1 MTSKERAK
9 ELISKFM
16 PHVRW
21 KLSQDDCLDRAKE
34 CALVAVDELI
44 NNEYQLADKLLNI
57 IHDNKIKLIAS
68 FPTQDYWQEVKQEIN
83 KL

>member
-1 MTSKERAK
+1 MTSKDKAK

-34 CALVAVDELI
+34 CALIAVDLI
-44 NNEYQLADKLLNI
+44 FEADLNSYSIEYGQNTLE
-57 IHDNKIKLIAS
+57 
-68 FPTQDYWQEVKQEIN
+68 FWQEVKTEIN

>member
-34 CALVAVDELI
+34 CALVAVQTILDMLI
-44 NNEYQLADKLLNI
+44 GSTEVI
-57 IHDNKIKLIAS
+57 C
-68 FPTQDYWQEVKQEIN
+68 YWQEVKQEIN

>member
-1 MTSKERAK
+1 MSAQDKAS

-21 KLSQDDCLDRAKE
+21 KMGQEDCMDRAKE
-34 CALVAVDELI
+34 CALVAVDEMLNFQENLI
-44 NNEYQLADKLLNI
+44 ITEGS
-57 IHDNKIKLIAS
+57 IAYH
-68 FPTQDYWQEVKQEIN
+68 YWNEVKTEIE

>member
-34 CALVAVDELI
+34 CALVAVDEILKVSI
-44 NNEYQLADKLLNI
+44 SYAGKDY
-57 IHDNKIKLIAS
+57 
-68 FPTQDYWQEVKQEIN
+68 DYWTEVKTEIN